1 MQHLLAP
8 IIQQLAGREEE
19 QRLRTLRTVVPLD
32 GARINLDGRQ
42 VINFASNDYLG
53 LSTHPEL
60 KRRAAECVIKYG
72 VGNPSSRL
80 ISGNVDLYDVIETKL
95 AKLKGTETALVMP
108 SGYQTNLTVL
118 AALGAVTGS
127 EAGHPAKT
135 LLALDRL
142 SHNSLLMGA
151 QLSGCRWTR
160 FQHNDLLDLEKR
172 LLSDQYKDFS
182 RRWLVTESVF
192 SMDGDQVDMSA
203 LCGAARKLRAGLF
216 VDEAHATG
224 VLGQSGMGLTVG
236 QRDVTLAMG
245 TFGKGLGGFGA
256 YIACSQKL
264 REYLI
269 NFCAG
274 LIYSTALPPA
284 VLGAID
290 AALDVVPAMDEAR
303 DHLLTQAN
311 FVRTR
316 LNSMGFDTA
325 TSSTQIIP
333 VVVGSEAKA
342 LSLAAHLLEHGIYAP
357 AIRPPTVANESSRVR
372 LSLSASH
379 TQEQI
384 NYLIKTMSEWK

>member
-1 MQHLLAP
+1 MQHLLDP

-19 QRLRTLRTVVPLD
+19 QRLRSLRTVVPID
-32 GARINLDGRQ
+32 GARISLDGRE

-53 LSTHPEL
+53 LSSHPEL
-60 KRRAAECVIKYG
+60 KRRAVECVQKYG
-72 VGNPSSRL
+72 AGNPSSRL
-80 ISGNVDLYDVIETKL
+80 ISGNVDLYAVVESKL
-95 AKLKGTETALVMP
+95 AKLKGTEAALVMP

-118 AALGAVTGS
+118 AALGTASGP
-127 EAGHPAKT
+127 EAGSTARA

-160 FQHNDLLDLEKR
+160 FQHNDFIDLEKR
-172 LLSDQYKDFS
+172 LLSDQYRDFT
-182 RRWLVTESVF
+182 RRWIVTESVF
-192 SMDGDQVDMSA
+192 SMDGDQTDMNA
-203 LCGAARKLRAGLF
+203 LCSASRKLRSGLF

-224 VLGQSGMGLTVG
+224 VLGCSGMGLTVG
-236 QRDVTLAMG
+236 HRDVTVAMG

-256 YIACSQKL
+256 YIACSHKL
-264 REYLI
+264 RQYLI

-290 AALDVVPAMDEAR
+290 AALDVVPEMDDAR
-303 DHLLTQAN
+303 NHLLTQAN

-333 VVVGSEAKA
+333 VVVGSEARA

-357 AIRPPTVANESSRVR
+357 AIRPPTVAAESSRVR

>member
-1 MQHLLAP
+1 MQHLLDP
-8 IIQQLAGREEE
+8 IIQQLAGREVE
-19 QRLRTLRTVVPLD
+19 QRLRSLRTVVPLA
-32 GARINLDGRQ
+32 GGRISLDGRE

-53 LSTHPEL
+53 LSMHPEL
-60 KRRAAECVIKYG
+60 KRRAADCVQKYG

-80 ISGNVDLYDVIETKL
+80 ISGNVDLYDVIERKL
-95 AKLKGTETALVMP
+95 AKLKGTEAALVLP

-118 AALGAVTGS
+118 AALGAVSGAESGS
-127 EAGHPAKT
+127 TAKT

-160 FQHNDLLDLEKR
+160 FQHNDFVDLEKR

-182 RRWLVTESVF
+182 RRWIVSESVF
-192 SMDGDQVDMSA
+192 SMDGDQSDISA
-203 LCGAARKLRAGLF
+203 LGAAARKLRAGLF

-224 VLGQSGMGLTVG
+224 VFGRAGMGLTVG
-236 QRDVTLAMG
+236 HKDVTVAMG

-264 REYLI
+264 RDYLI

-290 AALDVVPAMDEAR
+290 AALDVVPAMDDAR
-303 DHLLTQAN
+303 THLLTQAN

-316 LNSMGFDTA
+316 LSSMGFDTA
-325 TSSTQIIP
+325 RSTTQIIP
-333 VVVGSEAKA
+333 ILVGSEAKA
-342 LSLAAHLLEHGIYAP
+342 LSLAAHLLEHGIFAP
-357 AIRPPTVANESSRVR
+357 AIRPPTVAPESSRVR

-384 NYLIKTMSEWK
+384 NYLIKTMSTWK